1 MGATETADA
10 LAQAK
15 QALQRGD
22 AAGGERQ
29 IATAMAAARI
39 LPAVPVESVMTET
52 PALAPTYAEMLR
64 LLAIALR
71 MQQRNAEAL
80 PLLRQAAVLQP
91 DDALIQNGLGAA
103 LDDAGEGDAAIAA
116 FRRAC
121 ELAPHAVPIWSN
133 LGKTLV
139 ERERFEDAVPVLEHV
154 LKIAP
159 HDASQLRLAHS
170 LRVLG
175 RTDEASAR
183 YRELIA
189 RNPADGTAWLGL
201 AMMKTRPFTRADL
214 DAIEAALRAPASA
227 DDRISLGFAHAKA
240 LDDHRRY
247 AEAFTALADANARTR
262 AIRPWQAR
270 EFSAVVDA
278 VRAAFARAPAGAP
291 DGLGDEVIFIVGMP
305 RSGSTLVEQILATH
319 PMIEGGGELDA
330 LAKVVQEESR
340 RRGSHFPHWVAA
352 ASTDDWQRL
361 GRSYLQRTARWR
373 KPGKRFTDKLPG
385 NWLRVGAALAMLPGA
400 RVIDCRR
407 DPVEACFSCFRTLFT
422 QGTQEFSYDLGD
434 LAAYW
439 RDYDR
444 LCRHWAAL
452 YPERF
457 RTQHYEALVENPQGQ
472 TRQLLDF
479 CAVPFDP
486 ACLSPHE
493 TRRSVATAS
502 ASQVREPIRRGASYA
517 GKYGALLDPLRA
529 ALGLARID
537 NPPP

>member
-1 MGATETADA
+1 MGATESADA
-10 LAQAK
+10 IAQAK

-22 AAGGERQ
+22 AAGAERHITTA
-29 IATAMAAARI
+29 IAALRMVS
-39 LPAVPVESVMTET
+39 PVAVEAVLRET

-71 MQQRNAEAL
+71 MRQRNAEAL
-80 PLLRQAAVLQP
+80 PLLRQAAELQP
-91 DDALIQNGLGAA
+91 DDALIQNSLGVA

-121 ELAPHAVPIWSN
+121 ALAPHAVPIWSN

-154 LKIAP
+154 LQIAP

-175 RTDEASAR
+175 RTDDASAR

-201 AMMKTRPFTRADL
+201 AMMKTRPFARADI
-214 DAIEAALRAPASA
+214 DAIEAALGEPVSV
-227 DDRISLGFAHAKA
+227 DDRIALGFAHAKA
-240 LDDHRRY
+240 LDDHRRFG
-247 AEAFTALADANARTR
+247 EAFAALADANARTR
-262 AIRPWQAR
+262 AIRPWNAR

-278 VRAAFARAPAGAP
+278 VRTEFAQAPAGAP
-291 DGLGDEVIFIVGMP
+291 DGLGAEVIFIVGMP
-305 RSGSTLVEQILATH
+305 RSGSSLTEQILATH
-319 PMIEGGGELDA
+319 SLIQGGGELDA

-340 RRGSHFPHWVAA
+340 RRRSHFPHWVAT
-352 ASTDDWQRL
+352 SSPDDWQRL
-361 GRSYLQRTARWR
+361 GEEYLQRTARWR
-373 KPGKRFTDKLPG
+373 KPGKRLTDKLPG

-407 DPVEACFSCFRTLFT
+407 DPVESCFSCFRTLFT

-444 LCRHWAAL
+444 LCRHWAKL
-452 YPERF
+452 YPGRY
-457 RTQHYEALVENPQGQ
+457 RTQHYEALVDDPEGQ
-472 TRQLLDF
+472 TRALLEF
-479 CAVPFDP
+479 CGVPFES
-486 ACLSPHE
+486 ACLNPHE
-493 TRRSVATAS
+493 SLRIVATAS

-517 GKYGALLDPLRA
+517 GNYGALLDPLRA